1 MLAGMSLVSIR
12 EESQSVLS
20 PHRLPLPHCV
30 GQLRLLDAPPVSEGD
45 VVLGA
50 GQEDHEGEGG
60 HCAEDV
66 DDGEGEE
73 EGGLDCQ
80 EVRTGGAGVDEL
92 PLLPQGGLAET
103 EAGLGWPGGR
113 GGHRGGAVRRAE
125 GHQVEAV
132 GDGGHEAE
140 HGGHQGHQQAEQLTG
155 ERE

>member
-20 PHRLPLPHCV
+20 PRPLPHSVC
-30 GQLRLLDAPPVSEGD
+30 QLGLLDAPPVSEGD

-73 EGGLDCQ
+73 EGGLDGQ

-92 PLLPQGGLAET
+92 PLLPQ
-103 EAGLGWPGGR
+103 
-113 GGHRGGAVRRAE
+113 
-125 GHQVEAV
+125 
-132 GDGGHEAE
+132 
-140 HGGHQGHQQAEQLTG
+140 
-155 ERE
+155 